1 MNQKLKILADGTKEV
16 LQYLKSKYQFIHLSN
31 VFFRDL
37 QYGLISYFEAKGMKL
52 GYGESEVVTRR
63 FIEILERSGIL
74 KPIKTGSWMLNYPE
88 FKKPPVKP
96 AAPAKPAASAA
107 PRPATGSAAKQQ
119 AAGAPMSLPAQA
131 EASNSNSEQPNS

>member
-16 LQYLKSKYQFIHLSN
+16 LQFLKSKYYFIHSSN

-52 GYGESEVVTRR
+52 DYGESEVVTRM

-74 KPIKTGSWMLNYPE
+74 KPIKTGSWMLNYSE
-88 FKKPPVKP
+88 FKKPPAKP
-96 AAPAKPAASAA
+96 AAPAKPSASAA
-107 PRPATGSAAKQQ
+107 PRSATSSEPKQQ
-119 AAGAPMSLPAQA
+119 AGGAPVSSPVQALP
-131 EASNSNSEQPNS
+131 SNSNTAQPDS